1 MKTDIYASSMSP
13 CRLFGCS
20 SQYNNSKM
28 DFNTNYE
35 WILSERRNELLQA
48 ASTHY
53 IKCIR
58 HGAIVS
64 EDRKCKNTCI
74 WAVEL

>member
-1 MKTDIYASSMSP
+1 
-13 CRLFGCS
+13 
-20 SQYNNSKM
+20 M